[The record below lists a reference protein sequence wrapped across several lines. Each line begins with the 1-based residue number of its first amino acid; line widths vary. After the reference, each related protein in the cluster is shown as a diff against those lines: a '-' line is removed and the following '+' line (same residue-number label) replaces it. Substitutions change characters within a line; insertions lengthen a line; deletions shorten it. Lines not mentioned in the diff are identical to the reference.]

1 LLGQEEIL
9 YGHLY
14 FLVYK
19 YAGGRVGDRPRS
31 TEEGIVR
38 AGILNAP
45 NDIGLREVPDPVA
58 ERGDLILRVKAATVC
73 GTDIRILRGKKTA
86 GIRYP
91 AIIGH
96 EFAGEVVEA
105 AGGKDFRIG
114 QRVSVD
120 PAIPCGRCHYCKTG
134 LENICA
140 NLVAIGYDLDGAFAE
155 YIRIPA
161 RALACGNVREIP
173 DELSYEEASLTEP
186 LACVVNGQQKVMVK
200 AGDGVV
206 VLGAGPIGLLHIK
219 LARFSGARRVIV
231 SEPNALRREA
241 ALAAGADVVID
252 PTAEDP
258 VAVVRA
264 ETGGLGADV
273 AIVAIGVPALANL
286 ALSVVKQRGRVSL
299 FAGFSMGETAPLDVN
314 LIHYGELVVTGAFGL
329 SRATFDSAFDLLARK
344 RIDVKPFI
352 TQRYGLSDLGQALEC
367 AAGGTAVKVAI
378 MEDSHVRATDVQ
390 PA

>member
-1 LLGQEEIL
+1 
-9 YGHLY
+9 
-14 FLVYK
+14 
-19 YAGGRVGDRPRS
+19 
-31 TEEGIVR
+31 
-38 AGILNAP
+38 
-45 NDIGLREVPDPVA
+45 
-58 ERGDLILRVKAATVC
+58 
-73 GTDIRILRGKKTA
+73 
-86 GIRYP
+86 
-91 AIIGH
+91 
-96 EFAGEVVEA
+96 
-105 AGGKDFRIG
+105 
-114 QRVSVD
+114 
-120 PAIPCGRCHYCKTG
+120 
-134 LENICA
+134 
-140 NLVAIGYDLDGAFAE
+140 
-155 YIRIPA
+155 
-161 RALACGNVREIP
+161 
-173 DELSYEEASLTEP
+173 
-186 LACVVNGQQKVMVK
+186 
-200 AGDGVV
+200 
-206 VLGAGPIGLLHIK
+206 LLHIK